1 MTKAE
6 MRDEIE
12 ALESSLEA
20 ILDEL
25 NADQPDLDEAQ
36 RIAEDALEL
45 EGEQPGED
53 PV

>member
-12 ALESSLEA
+12 TLEYSLEA

-25 NADQPDLDEAQ
+25 DADQPDLGEVQ
-36 RIAEDALEL
+36 RIAEDALGL
-45 EGEQPGED
+45 EEED
-53 PV
+53 QAEA